1 MFAFDYGGTLQN
13 HPALCDMVALCN
25 AHGLPVFCLSIIS
38 EAKWANTR
46 YREILALRTSSGQE
60 IRFEGMFAIAAHTT
74 EDAAVAKLH
83 LMRAT
88 NCKALWDDNEYIRRF
103 VAAAHRGAYHP
114 EHTLTLP
121 EIQALVPNPFELA
134 VSEAC
139 APGTPRSYTNRP
151 TPPKALP

>member
-83 LMRAT
+83 LMRVT
-88 NCKALWDDNEYIRRF
+88 NCVALWDDNEDIRRF
-103 VAAAHRGAYHP
+103 VTAARRHAYIPDHV
-114 EHTLTLP
+114 LTLP
-121 EIQALVPNPFELA
+121 QLQALAHNPFEQA
-134 VSEAC
+134 ISEAC
-139 APGTPRSYTNRP
+139 TPGPSRKYSNHPQARP
-151 TPPKALP
+151 